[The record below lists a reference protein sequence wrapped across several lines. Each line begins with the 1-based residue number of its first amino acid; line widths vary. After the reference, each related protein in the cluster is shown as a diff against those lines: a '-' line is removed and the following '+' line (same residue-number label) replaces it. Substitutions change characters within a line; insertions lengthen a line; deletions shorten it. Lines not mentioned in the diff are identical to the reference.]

1 MKNFCKSLILATVAT
16 FTLFSC
22 NNAIDREQNVTEV
35 ETLNITITPEVENL
49 KGSDLTK
56 TYIDENKTII
66 WGENEQMM
74 IAVLADGD
82 ATKAT
87 FGVANAAEG
96 ANGSPK
102 TSFSASISPNPAGA
116 VYTYVGLYPASA
128 STNNSVTEQSV
139 VLKAKQNGLENSYD
153 PNSYILIARHE
164 EGKTVANASWAAYY
178 SRATALNKL
187 TLKGIDEDIVSV
199 TITAVGKN
207 LAGYRTF
214 DLLNDQAGTVTDGV
228 DHVEINYATPLTG
241 SDVNGVNH
249 KIVWFNTW
257 NVELAQGE
265 PLTIVAKS
273 ATKTYTRTI
282 NANANGI
289 KFLEGKLNTLGV
301 GMANVTP
308 VDIVTVENYVKVTS
322 NDDLTSGQYLIVYE
336 AGNVAFNGGLE
347 TLDAASNTISV
358 TISDGVIE
366 SNATTDAAAF
376 TIDVTAGTIQSA
388 SGYYIGQNSDANGLA
403 ASESNDY
410 SNTISYNNAV
420 SIRSSGGAFLRYNK
434 ASNQLRFRY
443 YKSSSYTSQEAIQL
457 YKKTSTTPSPQIIW
471 NLSSIEIATP
481 PTKVTYSEG
490 ETFSPAG
497 MVVNAIYT
505 DESDVTN
512 TKREVIA
519 IEALTFDP
527 ALNTPLTLNDNA
539 VTITYEDKTAIQT
552 ITVEDHFVNLNWTY
566 PTDGAATAEGIAAI
580 SGVRTNGLGNYANG
594 TIKMDDT
601 GDFIQIKTD
610 SQISEIT
617 LDVTGNGNTLTSII
631 TISQSVNGNDWTVVQ
646 DFTLATAE
654 FTTTNTFTSEARY
667 VKISFT
673 KNAGNAGI
681 GRITITKVDP
691 TPRFTVVS
699 PVAAEVEGGQYTAN
713 ITRKYFDGAITV
725 TVPEGCDW
733 ITASNVAAG
742 ANVLSLTVAANTGVA
757 RTATLTLSGTD
768 VAAQEL
774 VVNQEGSEPGT
785 ESNPYTVAQ
794 ALAAAGELA
803 EGEQSTN
810 EVYISGIISRVTNY
824 NSNYKS
830 ITYYISDDG
839 TSTGE
844 FEVYGGLGLEGADF
858 NAITD
863 LAAGDEVVVK
873 GYLKNYNGQ
882 LEVYQNNELVSIS
895 YATRYTI
902 TVASVENGTIT
913 ASATTAGA
921 QGEVSLT
928 ATPATGYQFNAWAV
942 TNASTGA
949 VITVTD
955 NKFVMPAANVNVSAT
970 FIVKSSTDP
979 TVESITSGTFTS
991 ANSKLTLTTASGVT
1005 IEQTKVSGSTNVNA
1019 SYNTVSTLRVY
1030 KGHALTFSGKTFT
1043 RIEIVVDGTYYG
1055 NTLTASS
1062 GTLTPATTSG
1072 GTIVWEGEAS
1082 SVTITNTATQSN
1094 TQLRTKSFSVTYN

>member
-1 MKNFCKSLILATVAT
+1 MLATVAT

-102 TSFSASISPNPAGA
+102 TSFSASITPDPTGE

-128 STNNSVTEQSV
+128 STNYSVTAQNV

-164 EGKTVANASWAAYY
+164 DGKTAENASWAAYY

-214 DLLNDQAGTVTDGV
+214 DLLNDQAGAVTDGV

-376 TIDVTAGTIQSA
+376 TIETTAGTIQSA
-388 SGYYIGQNSDANGLA
+388 SGYYIGQTSDANGLA
-403 ASESNDY
+403 ASENDAY
-410 SNTISYNNAV
+410 SNTISYYNNAA
-420 SIRSSGGAFLRYNK
+420 SISSSGGAFLRYNK

-443 YKSSSYTSQEAIQL
+443 YKSSSYASQEEIQL

-566 PTDGAATAEGIAAI
+566 PTEGAATAEGIAAI
-580 SGVRTNGLGNYANG
+580 SGVVTNGLGGDYAESHAPYR
-594 TIKMDDT
+594 IKLDT
-601 GDFIQIKTD
+601 DGDYIQIKTD
-610 SQISEIT
+610 AAIGEVSVAYKKIGG
-617 LDVTGNGNTLTSII
+617 DGNSTLTIKES
-631 TISQSVNGNDWTVVQ
+631 SDGVNWSNVESLSLTGAQNYVGTV
-646 DFTLATAE
+646 
-654 FTTTNTFTSEARY
+654 TSSNSFNSASRY
-667 VKISFT
+667 VQIYF
-673 KNAGNAGI
+673 NRAANVGI
-681 GRITITKVDP
+681 GGITITKLDT
-691 TPRFTVVS
+691 TPRFTVEG
-699 PVAAEVEGGQYTAN
+699 PIAADIAGGEYTAN
-713 ITRKYFDGAITV
+713 ITRKYFDGEITV

-742 ANVLSLTVAANTGVA
+742 TNALSLTVAANTGVA
-757 RTATLTLSGTD
+757 RSATLTLSATD
-768 VAAQEL
+768 VTAQEL
-774 VVNQEGSEPGT
+774 VVNQEGNEPGS
-785 ESNPYTVAQ
+785 EANPYTVAQ
-794 ALAAAGELA
+794 ALAAIDALESG
-803 EGEQSTN
+803 STD
-810 EVYISGIISRVTNY
+810 VVWVSGVISRVTEFR
-824 NSNYKS
+824 SNYHS
-830 ITYYISDDG
+830 ITYYISADG
-839 TSTGE
+839 TQASE
-844 FEVYGGLGLEGADF
+844 LEVYSGKGVDGANFTD
-858 NAITD
+858 ITD
-863 LAAGDEVVVK
+863 LAVGDQVTVK
-873 GYLKNYNGQ
+873 GNLTEYNSTPEFSANSQITAINY
-882 LEVYQNNELVSIS
+882 V
-895 YATRYTI
+895 TRYTV
-902 TVASVENGTIT
+902 TYNNDGNGSVSGPTNV
-913 ASATTAGA
+913 GA
-921 QGEVSLT
+921 QGSV
-928 ATPATGYQFNAWAV
+928 
-942 TNASTGA
+942 
-949 VITVTD
+949 TVTVTPNSGYELD
-955 NKFVMPAANVNVSAT
+955 VLTVGGVDVTAAVSSNAYTFAMPAANVNVSAT

-979 TVESITSGTFTS
+979 TVEPITNGTFTS

-1062 GTLTPATTSG
+1062 GTLTPTTTSG